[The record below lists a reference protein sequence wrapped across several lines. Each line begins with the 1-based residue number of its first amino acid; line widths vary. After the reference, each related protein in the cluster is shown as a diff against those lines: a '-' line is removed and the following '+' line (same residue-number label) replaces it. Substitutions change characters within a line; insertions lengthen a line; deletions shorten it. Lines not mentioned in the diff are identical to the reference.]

1 MSILSWDDL
10 DEQTPAGSVT
20 GTENTQSNP
29 TVGSGG
35 TVDKAPS
42 LLDQLMSA
50 DSEDTIVNGE
60 ANANTAP
67 GGNDIGSR
75 PDVMAEEARSVA
87 DTKMDQIMLDP
98 IAEMRKRC
106 TNPEELAAL
115 DYLAS
120 MDLMH
125 GAIDTEG
132 APIQASDKRVIRGAS
147 DVNQLIPFKYE
158 WAWQKYLDAS
168 ANHWM
173 PQEIAM
179 SRDIAMWKAEVGS
192 KDGLTEDERMIIMR
206 ALGFFSTAD
215 SVVMNNLVKAIYD
228 WITSPEHRQYI
239 GTQIKEESIH
249 QHAYQ
254 YCIESLGMDQAF
266 VFNMYRKVPS
276 MTLKSAWCIKHT
288 LSSDRRDYDSEDAYD
303 KAMIKNMVSQYIVME
318 GIFFYCG
325 FASVLSMG
333 RRNKMPG
340 VCEQFQYILRD
351 ECVTGDTELL
361 TPTGWKNVKDITY
374 NDDIAQWSTNGAIE
388 FVQPQKLSKTL
399 VDHVYEF
406 KSSQGHFN
414 QCVSENHRMVYFTK
428 HKQLKV
434 VEAKD
439 AAPNPYAKFIN
450 VGLATG
456 DNPEITLWE
465 RFLIAVQADGS
476 IDTRADIPGK
486 FSGTQMVQFAF
497 AKQRKI
503 DRMTMLLEDLGFE
516 YKLSYDKKERAIFHV
531 FVPHEYHLYKH
542 FNWVDLTDQSYW
554 WCQDFIWEL
563 AQWDGHIVQDK
574 PLRITYVNTC
584 REDVDMVQAI
594 CALAG
599 YRTCLTVRP
608 DHRSETFSDCY
619 VLNITTHID
628 TTSGGA
634 VTKERIEGEQMV
646 YGIQVPSTFILIRRH
661 GAVSVTGN
669 SMHLNFGVDTI
680 NQIRIE
686 NPELFD
692 AQLMADIKQMIISGT
707 LLEIAFAYD
716 TAPRGILGYNASS
729 MEDYLKF
736 IADRRLE
743 QLGIAPFFNVKHNP
757 FQWMSEMMDL
767 RKEKNFND

>member
-1 MSILSWDDL
+1 MSILSWDDME
-10 DEQTPAGSVT
+10 EQSPSESIIA
-20 GTENTQSNP
+20 TENTQSIP
-29 TVGSGG
+29 PVGSGVG
-35 TVDKAPS
+35 VAKAPS
-42 LLDQLMSA
+42 LLDQLMQTDDEEDAITANKASENLIPGDA
-50 DSEDTIVNGE
+50 D
-60 ANANTAP
+60 
-67 GGNDIGSR
+67 DIGSR
-75 PDVMAEEARSVA
+75 PDVMADEERSIA
-87 DTKMDQIMLDP
+87 DTKMDQIMRDP

-132 APIQASDKRVIRGAS
+132 DPIQASDKRVIRGAS
-147 DVNQLIPFKYE
+147 DVNQLIPLKYE

-179 SRDIAMWKAEVGS
+179 SRDIAMWKSEVGS

-239 GTQIKEESIH
+239 ATQIKEESIH

-254 YCIESLGMDQAF
+254 YCIESLGMDQTF

-288 LSSDRRDYDSEDAYD
+288 LSSDRHDYDNEDAYD

-351 ECVTGDTELL
+351 E
-361 TPTGWKNVKDITY
+361 
-374 NDDIAQWSTNGAIE
+374 
-388 FVQPQKLSKTL
+388 
-399 VDHVYEF
+399 
-406 KSSQGHFN
+406 
-414 QCVSENHRMVYFTK
+414 
-428 HKQLKV
+428 
-434 VEAKD
+434 
-439 AAPNPYAKFIN
+439 
-450 VGLATG
+450 
-456 DNPEITLWE
+456 
-465 RFLIAVQADGS
+465 
-476 IDTRADIPGK
+476 
-486 FSGTQMVQFAF
+486 
-497 AKQRKI
+497 
-503 DRMTMLLEDLGFE
+503 
-516 YKLSYDKKERAIFHV
+516 
-531 FVPHEYHLYKH
+531 
-542 FNWVDLTDQSYW
+542 
-554 WCQDFIWEL
+554 
-563 AQWDGHIVQDK
+563 
-574 PLRITYVNTC
+574 
-584 REDVDMVQAI
+584 
-594 CALAG
+594 
-599 YRTCLTVRP
+599 
-608 DHRSETFSDCY
+608 
-619 VLNITTHID
+619 
-628 TTSGGA
+628 
-634 VTKERIEGEQMV
+634 
-646 YGIQVPSTFILIRRH
+646 
-661 GAVSVTGN
+661 SV
-669 SMHLNFGVDTI
+669 HLNFGVDTI

-743 QLGIAPFFNVKHNP
+743 QLGIAPFFNIKNNP

-767 RKEKNFND
+767 RKEKNFFETRVTDYQTGGALSF